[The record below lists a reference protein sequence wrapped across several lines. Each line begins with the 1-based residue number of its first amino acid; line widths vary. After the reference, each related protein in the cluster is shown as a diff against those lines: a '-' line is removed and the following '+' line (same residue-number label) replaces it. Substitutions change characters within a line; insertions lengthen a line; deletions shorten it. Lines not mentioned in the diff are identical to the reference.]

1 VPVINNSIRLGSPAI
16 DSVLRKSGKY
26 AITVIAGDYSGQTHL
41 MISPDKPVKLEASLS
56 SLLIRDTPEKVSFLL
71 QDVW

>member
-1 VPVINNSIRLGSPAI
+1 MTNNSIRLGSPAI

-26 AITVIAGDYSGQTHL
+26 TITVIAGDYSGQTYF
-41 MISPDKPVKLEASLS
+41 MVSPDKPVKLEANLS
-56 SLLIRDTPEKVSFLL
+56 SILIRNTPEKVSFSL

>member
-1 VPVINNSIRLGSPAI
+1 MTNNSIRLGSPTI

-26 AITVIAGDYSGQTHL
+26 TITVIAGDYSGRTYF
-41 MISPDKPVKLEASLS
+41 MISPDKPVKLEVSLS
-56 SLLIRDTPEKVSFLL
+56 SLLIRDTPEKVLFTL